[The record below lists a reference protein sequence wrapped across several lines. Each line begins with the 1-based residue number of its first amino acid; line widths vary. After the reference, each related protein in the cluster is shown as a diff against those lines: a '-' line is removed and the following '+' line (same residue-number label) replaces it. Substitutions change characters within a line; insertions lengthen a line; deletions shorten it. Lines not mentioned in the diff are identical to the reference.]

1 MSLVVKN
8 VKRLKIY
15 YLKIDKNCRS
25 VIGTS
30 FKFAPRNLKEMIV
43 EKGKSLRM
51 YVIPTSHI
59 FKMLYNIKDLY
70 LDHLVTIYVLSFKQ
84 LELFQCFPPSKV
96 V

>member
-1 MSLVVKN
+1 MSLGVKN
-8 VKRLKIY
+8 VRRLEIY

-30 FKFAPRNLKEMIV
+30 FMFAPRNL
-43 EKGKSLRM
+43 EKMLVGIGKTLRM
-51 YVIPTSHI
+51 YVIPTFHI
-59 FKMLYNIKDLY
+59 FKILYNVKDLY